1 MNRKE
6 QLIFSKVKEHLP
18 TAKKVEYNS
27 ERETL
32 YVFFNTG
39 ENEFDITETKS
50 VRMLRIYTLMG
61 GERFD
66 EFLEEVET
74 FHKLLSFEGEAHN
87 MDIVFLFV

>member
-6 QLIFSKVKEHLP
+6 QIIFSKVKEHLP
-18 TAKKVEYNS
+18 TATKVEYNS

-39 ENEFDITETKS
+39 KNEFDITDTKS

-61 GERFD
+61 GDRFD
-66 EFLEEVET
+66 DFLEEVET